1 MNTAQKRLQQG
12 WDVQKLPEQQRT
24 GASNSIYHSRLVLS
38 GNTHILGCILGDIYT
53 SYWYLVLKLEL
64 LDMLPGS
71 SEAGKFQTDF
81 LISFSEIVI
90 TLSISD
96 T

>member
-1 MNTAQKRLQQG
+1 MDTAQKRLQQG
-12 WDVQKLPEQQRT
+12 WDVQKLPEQRRT
-24 GASNSIYHSRLVLS
+24 GASNSIYHSGLVLS
-38 GNTHILGCILGDIYT
+38 GNTHILGCILGDIYM
-53 SYWYLVLKLEL
+53 SYWYLVKLEL

-81 LISFSEIVI
+81 LISFPEIVI
-90 TLSISD
+90 MLSISD